1 MAQALP
7 FISLGM
13 QLFGGLQQRNAIQSE
28 SSAQQAQLA
37 AQASA
42 NEFNAKVAREN
53 AAIVEGQTQ
62 ANLSKADRERRLRLG
77 ANIAAGG
84 ASGVGMDS
92 AMDILQSNS
101 AQEELNLLT
110 LKSEGLLKQ
119 RSYLQN
125 AGLDEASAAN
135 TRNQIPLV
143 KSAGKAKS
151 AAGVLSGISGGI
163 QSASNMGMF

>member
-13 QLFGGLQQRNAIQSE
+13 QVIGGLQQQRAVQAE
-28 SSAQQAQLA
+28 SAGQQAQLA
-37 AQASA
+37 AQAQAS
-42 NEFNAKVAREN
+42 EFNARVAREN
-53 AAIVEGQTQ
+53 AAIVEGQTKAATDK
-62 ANLSKADRERRLRLG
+62 ANRERVLRLG
-77 ANIAAGG
+77 ANIASAG
-84 ASGVGMDS
+84 ASGTGLDS

-125 AGLDEASAAN
+125 ASLDDASAAN

-151 AAGVLSGISGGI
+151 AAGVLTGLSSGI
-163 QSASNMGMF
+163 QSASNMGIF